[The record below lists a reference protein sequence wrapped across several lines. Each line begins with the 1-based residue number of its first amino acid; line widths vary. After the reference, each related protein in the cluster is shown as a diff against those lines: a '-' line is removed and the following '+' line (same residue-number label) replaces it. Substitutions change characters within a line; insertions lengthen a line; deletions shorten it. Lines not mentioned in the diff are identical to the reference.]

1 MADYTAQR
9 ELAIR
14 EQKFKK
20 NKLKSDYD
28 AYLAQLANQ
37 YGVSKDTL
45 SSNLEARGILRSGE
59 AGTAV
64 TRLAAANQ
72 ANRTN
77 ARSDYVYNR
86 DATKIDLAKQ
96 LAALQSGTATPA
108 TTATQ
113 TTALAIPD
121 PVVPVAP
128 ATDTTSDRRI
138 PNELRQPSQSPV
150 ATARPKTL
158 KTKSITFNP
167 RVR

>member
-1 MADYTAQR
+1 
-9 ELAIR
+9 
-14 EQKFKK
+14 
-20 NKLKSDYD
+20 
-28 AYLAQLANQ
+28 
-37 YGVSKDTL
+37 L
-45 SSNLEARGILRSGE
+45 SGKLEARGILRSGE
-59 AGTAV
+59 AGTSR
-64 TRLAAANQ
+64 TRLAAQNEV
-72 ANRTN
+72 NRTN

-96 LAALQSGTATPA
+96 LAAMKSGTATPA

-121 PVVPVAP
+121 PEVPVAP

-138 PNELRQPSQSPV
+138 PNELRQPSQLPV